1 MKTSVVEMKRVIW
14 FRLLLALWYLIII
27 GIGFYFSV
35 RYHSVKTYAMDFL
48 IVLLLMDVFKIVSPI
63 MSCPTGLK
71 LDFANEELVIRY
83 ILGTKQRTIRKEEIK
98 RIEFIKEEIKSVVK
112 EPNYY
117 LELKL
122 TNGEI
127 VKICL
132 YGLIQKGAFKYEMIT
147 PNMLYLFVCF
157 FGDLLIKDNKDTI
170 LREIRESLFEK
181 KYRNVKMFFSELIL
195 KKLGMTLEDYTKEL
209 DIYDQL
215 NWKNL
220 ESLKERFKK
229 GEVKLHLLDDQIN

>member
-14 FRLLLALWYLIII
+14 FRLLIALWYLIII

-48 IVLLLMDVFKIVSPI
+48 IVLLLMDVFKIISPI

-98 RIEFIKEEIKSVVK
+98 RIEFISEEMKSIVK

-117 LELKL
+117 LKLILK
-122 TNGEI
+122 NGEEI
-127 VKICL
+127 KICL
-132 YGLIQKGAFKYEMIT
+132 YGLKQKDIFRYEIT
-147 PNMLYLFVCF
+147 IVHRLYLFVYF

-170 LREIRESLFEK
+170 LREIRESLVRM

-195 KKLGMTLEDYTKEL
+195 KKLGMSLEDYTKEL

-229 GEVKLHLLDDQIN
+229 GEVKFHLLDEQID

>member
-14 FRLLLALWYLIII
+14 FRLLIALWYLIII

-48 IVLLLMDVFKIVSPI
+48 IVLLMLDVFKIVSPI

-71 LDFANEELVIRY
+71 LDFANGQLVIKY
-83 ILGTKQRTIRKEEIK
+83 ILGTKQKRIKKEEIK
-98 RIEFIKEEIKSVVK
+98 RIEFISEEVKSIAK

-117 LELKL
+117 LKLILK
-122 TNGEI
+122 NGET

-132 YGLIQKGAFKYEMIT
+132 AGLIQKGAFKYEMLVT
-147 PNMLYLFVCF
+147 HRLYLLIYF

-170 LREIRESLFEK
+170 LREIRESLVRM

-209 DIYDQL
+209 DIYNQL

-220 ESLKERFKK
+220 ESLKERLKK
-229 GEVKLHLLDDQIN
+229 GEVKFHLLDE